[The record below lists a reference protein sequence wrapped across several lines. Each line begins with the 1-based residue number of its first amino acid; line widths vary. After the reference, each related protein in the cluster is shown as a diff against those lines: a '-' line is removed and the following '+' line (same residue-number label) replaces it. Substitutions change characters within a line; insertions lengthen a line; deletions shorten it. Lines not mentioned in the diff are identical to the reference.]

1 MASWVTTERIA
12 GKLGT
17 AKSVI
22 LDTAGCSYDR
32 CYMCSYKLSC
42 PEKTP
47 DSIVSSLT
55 AALSGDF
62 QKIKIFTSGS
72 FFDPSELTSAQRLEM
87 ASALSA
93 TGVREVTVES
103 RPEYITEEAIR
114 SFSEGLGDATLEVA
128 IGLESANDAVLRYCI
143 NKGFTFKAF
152 EAKARLLR
160 DMDCR
165 VKAYLL
171 LKPPFLTEYEAMLDV
186 LDSAKAVAHLAD
198 TISVNPVSIHKET
211 VVEQLWVR
219 GAYRPPY
226 LWTLVECL
234 NELSDL
240 GPYVLSHPVAPGKAR
255 GIHNCGECDA
265 GIMGK
270 IEEYNLHG
278 TKIEAECSCREA
290 WERELT
296 RIF

>member
-1 MASWVTTERIA
+1 
-12 GKLGT
+12 
-17 AKSVI
+17 
-22 LDTAGCSYDR
+22 
-32 CYMCSYKLSC
+32 MCSYKLSC

-47 DSIVSSLT
+47 ESIVSSLT
-55 AALSGDF
+55 SNLFGDF
-62 QKIKIFTSGS
+62 EKLKIFTSGS
-72 FFDPSELTSAQRLEM
+72 FFDSSELTPMQRQEI
-87 ASALSA
+87 AAA
-93 TGVREVTVES
+93 IRETGAKELTVES
-103 RPEYITEEAIR
+103 RPEYLTEDTLRPVIEA
-114 SFSEGLGDATLEVA
+114 LGETTLEVA
-128 IGLESANDAVLRYCI
+128 IGLESANDDVLKYCV
-143 NKGFTFKAF
+143 NKGFTYGAF
-152 EAKARLLR
+152 EKKAQLLNNLG
-160 DMDCR
+160 CK

-186 LDSAKAVAHLAD
+186 LDSARKVAPIAD

-234 NELSDL
+234 NELIDL

-255 GIHNCGECDA
+255 GIHNCGACDMD
-265 GIMGK
+265 IMK
-270 IEEYNLHG
+270 KVEEYNLHN
-278 TKIEAECSCREA
+278 TPIDADCACKEA

>member
-1 MASWVTTERIA
+1 MASWVNTERIGDA
-12 GKLGT
+12 LGT

-22 LDTAGCSYDR
+22 LGTAGCSYDR

-47 DSIVSSLT
+47 ESIVSSLT
-55 AALSGDF
+55 SNLYGDF
-62 QKIKIFTSGS
+62 EKLKIFTSGS
-72 FFDPSELTSAQRLEM
+72 FFDSSELTPVQRQEI
-87 ASALSA
+87 AAA
-93 TGVREVTVES
+93 IRETGAKELTVES
-103 RPEYITEEAIR
+103 RPEYITEDTLRPVIEA
-114 SFSEGLGDATLEVA
+114 LGETTLEVA
-128 IGLESANDAVLRYCI
+128 IGLESANDDVLKYCV
-143 NKGFTFKAF
+143 NKGFTYGAF
-152 EAKARLLR
+152 EKKAQLLKNLG
-160 DMDCR
+160 CK

-186 LDSAKAVAHLAD
+186 LDSARKVAPIAD

-234 NELSDL
+234 NELIDL

-255 GIHNCGECDA
+255 GIHNCGTCDMD
-265 GIMGK
+265 IMK
-270 IEEYNLHG
+270 KVEEYNLHN
-278 TKIEAECSCREA
+278 TPIDADCACKDE